1 MKMSVEELV
10 RKYALQNAVFFNGKA
25 NASSVMGK
33 VMAENP
39 ELRTRAKEVLEL
51 AARAVEE
58 INKMPPEA
66 QRRELEKISPE
77 LLEKKEKSQREELPE
92 LKDAKPGKA
101 VLRFS
106 PEPNGYPHIGH
117 AKAVLIN
124 EYYAKK
130 YKAKM
135 ILRFDDTNPAKEKK
149 EYYKAIKDGL
159 DWLGVKFDIVKN
171 TSDDM
176 EIIYSFAE
184 KLIRTGNAYVCT
196 CDQEKIKS
204 GRMSG
209 EACEHRDKKP
219 SDSLKDWKKMFTEFK
234 QNQAILRLMADMQSK
249 NSVMRDPTLFRIID
263 ASHPLCGKKYR
274 VYPTYDFSIVIED
287 RIDGITHAMRS
298 KEYELRDELYNTL
311 FKMLGLK
318 PPALVEFSRLDLE
331 GTPVAKRYLKPLI
344 EDGTIKSWD
353 DPRLPTLAGLR
364 RRGFVPEALREFILS
379 LGLTRSESVLTWEN
393 LESFNRKALDAIAHR
408 YYFVADP
415 VKCAIKGAPEKTS
428 VKIPFHPDQP
438 TKTKDYEIKSRDFV
452 YVSRDDIQAIKKN
465 RKTRL
470 MHLFNIEIE
479 KISKSEIAAKYAG
492 NEKLDA
498 KIQWVPKDA
507 IKAKLLIPHKLF
519 IGETINKESLIE
531 KEGLA
536 EPAIRN
542 VKIGEKVQFE
552 RVGFARL
559 DAKGDVLTFILA
571 HK

>member
-1 MKMSVEELV
+1 MDMEKIV
-10 RKYALQNAVFFNGKA
+10 RKYALQNAIFFNGKA
-25 NASSVMGK
+25 NASSVVGK

-39 ELRTRAKEVLEL
+39 DLRAMAKNVLEL
-51 AARAVEE
+51 TARAVEE
-58 INKMPPEA
+58 INRMNIRD
-66 QRRELEKISPE
+66 QRKELEKISPE
-77 LLEKKEKSQREELPE
+77 LLEKKQVTGRNELPE
-92 LKDAKPGKA
+92 LKDAKTGKV

-106 PEPNGYPHIGH
+106 PHPNGYPHIGH
-117 AKAVLIN
+117 AKALLID

-135 ILRFDDTNPAKEKK
+135 ILRFDDTNPAKMKK

-159 DWLGVKFDIVKN
+159 DWLGVRFDIVKN

-184 KLIRTGNAYVCT
+184 KLIKTGNAYVCT
-196 CDQEKIKS
+196 CDQEDIKH
-204 GRMSG
+204 GRLEGS
-209 EACEHRDKKP
+209 ECEHRKKTIAQNL
-219 SDSLKDWKKMFTEFK
+219 SDWKKMFSGFK
-234 QNQAILRLMADMQSK
+234 QNQAILRFMGDMQSK

-263 ASHPLCGKKYR
+263 ASHPLHGKKYR
-274 VYPTYDFSIVIED
+274 VYPTYDFSIVVED
-287 RIDGITHAMRS
+287 RADGITHAMRS

-311 FKMLGLK
+311 FRLFGLK
-318 PPALVEFSRLDLE
+318 APALVEFSRLDLE

-364 RRGFVPEALREFILS
+364 RRGFVPEAIREFILS

-393 LESFNRKALDAIAHR
+393 LESFNRKALDAVANR

-415 VKCAIKGAPEKTS
+415 VKCTIKGAPEKTR
-428 VKIPFHPDQP
+428 VKIPFHPDRP
-438 TKTKDYEIKSRDFV
+438 AKTKDYEIKSGDFV
-452 YVSRDDIQAIKKN
+452 YVSADDLDAMKKN
-465 RKTRL
+465 KKIRL
-470 MHLFNIEIE
+470 MHLFNVEIE
-479 KISKSEIAAKYAG
+479 KISKSGIAAEYAG
-492 NEKLDA
+492 NEKLDV

-507 IKAKLLIPHKLF
+507 IKAKLVIPQKLF
-519 IGETINKESLIE
+519 IGEAINKDSLIE

-536 EPAIRN
+536 EPAITK
-542 VKIGEKVQFE
+542 VKLGEKIQFE

-559 DAKGDVLTFILA
+559 DAKDDVLTFILA

>member
-1 MKMSVEELV
+1 MEKII

-25 NASSVMGK
+25 NASSVVGK

-39 ELRTRAKEVLEL
+39 DLRARAKEVIESASRITGEVNQML
-51 AARAVEE
+51 
-58 INKMPPEA
+58 PEA
-66 QRRELEKISPE
+66 QRKELEKISPQ

-92 LKDAKPGKA
+92 LKNAKSGKV

-171 TSDDM
+171 ASDNM
-176 EIIYSFAE
+176 ETIYSFAE
-184 KLIRTGNAYVCT
+184 KLIRAGKAYVCA
-196 CDQEKIKS
+196 CDQEKIKR
-204 GRMSG
+204 GRMSAK
-209 EACEHRDKKP
+209 ACRHRNKKP
-219 SDSLKDWKKMFTEFK
+219 SGNLKDWKKMFSEFK
-234 QNQAILRLMADMQSK
+234 QNQAILRLKGDMESK

-263 ASHPLCGKKYR
+263 APHSLCGKKYR
-274 VYPTYDFSIVIED
+274 VYPTYDFSIVVED
-287 RIDGITHAMRS
+287 RVDGITHAMRS

-311 FKMLGLK
+311 FKMLGFK

-331 GTPVAKRYLKPLI
+331 GTPVSKRYLKPLI
-344 EDGTIKSWD
+344 DDGTIKAWD

-364 RRGFVPEALREFILS
+364 RRGFVPEAIREFIIS

-393 LESFNRKALDAIAHR
+393 MESFNRKALDPIANR

-415 VKCAIKGAPEKTS
+415 IKCVIKNAPEKTI
-428 VKIPFHPDQP
+428 VKIPLHPDRP
-438 TKTKDYEIKSRDFV
+438 EKTKDYTINGKDLYV
-452 YVSRDDIQAIKKN
+452 YVSRNDIENIKSVSKI
-465 RKTRL
+465 RL
-470 MHLFNIEIE
+470 MHLFNIYPG
-479 KISKSEIAAKYAG
+479 KVTKSGITAKYAG

-507 IKAKLLIPHKLF
+507 IKTKLMIPHKLF
-519 IGETINKESLIE
+519 IGETINKESLTE

-536 EPAIRN
+536 EPAITK
-542 VKIGEKVQFE
+542 VKLDEKIQFE

-559 DAKGDVLTFILA
+559 DSKGEELTFILA
-571 HK
+571 HR